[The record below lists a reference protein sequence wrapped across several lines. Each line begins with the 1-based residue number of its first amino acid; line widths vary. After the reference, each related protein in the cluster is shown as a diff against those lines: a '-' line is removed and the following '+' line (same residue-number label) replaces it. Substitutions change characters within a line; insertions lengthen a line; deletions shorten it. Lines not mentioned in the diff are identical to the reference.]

1 MPWSMTREAA
11 HPTPATVKPRPR
23 SAQYR
28 IALALGAGST
38 TSALTPWAGFSLVGL
53 AATRVAR
60 LLLAMPCRPR
70 SMPGLPARS
79 IPALRP
85 PGLLAQWAA
94 PTPPIAQAGNGL
106 WIIRYLMIRRLTFA
120 ALAWSAAHS
129 LR

>member
-1 MPWSMTREAA
+1 MTPEVE
-11 HPTPATVKPRPR
+11 HHIPARTKARPL

-28 IALALGAGST
+28 IASALGAAST

-53 AATRVAR
+53 VATLVAR
-60 LLLAMPCRPR
+60 LLLATPCRRR
-70 SMPGLPARS
+70 SMLALPARS
-79 IPALRP
+79 IPAFRP
-85 PGLLAQWAA
+85 PGLLARWAA

-129 LR
+129 LRCPAA